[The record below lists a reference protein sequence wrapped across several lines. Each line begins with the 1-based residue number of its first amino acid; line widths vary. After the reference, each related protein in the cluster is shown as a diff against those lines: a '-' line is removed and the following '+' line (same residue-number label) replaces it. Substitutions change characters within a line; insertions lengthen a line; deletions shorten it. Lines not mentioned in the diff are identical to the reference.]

1 MFHNEMQFRMEHP
14 VKSQKHNAAK
24 VEYEFLS
31 VCKYASAF
39 TFRSFVGLSGD
50 KSLLVINEEM
60 L

>member
-1 MFHNEMQFRMEHP
+1 MEHP

-39 TFRSFVGLSGD
+39 TFRKALSD
-50 KSLLVINEEM
+50 FRVTKACL
-60 L
+60 